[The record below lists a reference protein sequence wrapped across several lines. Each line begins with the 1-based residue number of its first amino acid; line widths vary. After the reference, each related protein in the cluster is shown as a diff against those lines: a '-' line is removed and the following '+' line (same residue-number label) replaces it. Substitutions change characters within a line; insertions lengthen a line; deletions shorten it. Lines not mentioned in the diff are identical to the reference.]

1 MSKSA
6 KAKKDK
12 KSKKEK
18 REEKQKKGKSKST
31 ESKPPKTMTAAAAAT
46 YTDGAPLDRVT
57 YLEAKLILKPERFNS
72 VQAFRDFGKLVQ
84 RTAKKVGVGFIADA
98 EAGLRPQIR
107 EIVFGDTPDFR
118 LYNNAFILRR
128 RIAYVDGFPV
138 GDPEI
143 VFKFRHP
150 DEAQAT
156 AVDVRPKIAGAY
168 RIKFKA
174 EILPLKDQVGGYRI
188 LYSHNCQFGV
198 SQMHVGDQTSMATLV
213 KVFPALG
220 AMQKASDERI
230 GLVNGGIV
238 EEVLLPLGMLDFGKG
253 LVGKCDIG
261 LWRTRGE
268 HKSLV
273 GEFAFQLKFAS
284 QEDVAGKQ
292 KKLVAQ
298 FYVSLQRE
306 VESWLALGVTKT
318 AMVYRLNGSEP
329 QSHE

>member
-1 MSKSA
+1 VA
-6 KAKKDK
+6 KDKKDK
-12 KSKKEK
+12 KDKKHKNKDKDRDKSK
-18 REEKQKKGKSKST
+18 KKGKAT
-31 ESKPPKTMTAAAAAT
+31 QAAPAPVAT
-46 YTDGAPLDRVT
+46 DGSYADGAPLDQVT
-57 YLEAKLILKPERFNS
+57 YLEAKLILKPDRFTS

-84 RTAKKVGVGFIADA
+84 KTAKEVGVGFIPDP

-107 EIVFGDTPDFR
+107 EITFGDTEDFR

-150 DEAQAT
+150 DEKSAT
-156 AVDVRPKIAGAY
+156 EVDVRPKIAGAY

-174 EILPLKDQVGGYRI
+174 EALPLKNEVGGYRI
-188 LYSHNCQFGV
+188 LYSHNCQFGA
-198 SQMHVGDQTSMATLV
+198 SQMHDADKTSMATLV
-213 KVFPALG
+213 KVFPAL
-220 AMQKASDERI
+220 AKLQKAEGEKIS
-230 GLVNGGIV
+230 LVNGGIV

-273 GEFAFQLKFAS
+273 GEFAFQVKFARK
-284 QEDVAGKQ
+284 EEVAEKQ
-292 KKLVAQ
+292 KKLAAQ
-298 FYVSLQRE
+298 FYISLQQA
-306 VESWLALGVTKT
+306 VEDWLALGVTKT
-318 AMVYRLNGSEP
+318 AMVYRLNGNEP